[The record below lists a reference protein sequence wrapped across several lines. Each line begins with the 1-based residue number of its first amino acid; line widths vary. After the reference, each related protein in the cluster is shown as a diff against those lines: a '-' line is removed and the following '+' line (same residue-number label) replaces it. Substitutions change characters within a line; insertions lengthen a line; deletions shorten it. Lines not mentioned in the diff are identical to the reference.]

1 MTDRNE
7 MPYLYYRGI
16 CSLDLGLYIRKG
28 GKGSYYGASRSVDFE
43 EIPGRNGD
51 LIIDNK
57 RYNNISVPYDFVL
70 IEKDV
75 RNFDELT
82 HRVKSWLLSHVGYF
96 ELWDGYDKRYFRLG
110 AYNDEVNIEEELRGL
125 GEFSASFNCKPFK
138 YSFDGQKMVNMTEA
152 GSIVN
157 PEYLPSAPYIR
168 IYGSGNIT
176 LTINNDSFYFED
188 IEDYIEVDSESM
200 NAYKGIS
207 PLNNKMKTANFPEF
221 IPGDNA
227 IAWTG
232 SVNKIEIIPRWCAL

>member
-1 MTDRNE
+1 
-7 MPYLYYRGI
+7 
-16 CSLDLGLYIRKG
+16 
-28 GKGSYYGASRSVDFE
+28 
-43 EIPGRNGD
+43 
-51 LIIDNK
+51 
-57 RYNNISVPYDFVL
+57 
-70 IEKDV
+70 
-75 RNFDELT
+75 
-82 HRVKSWLLSHVGYF
+82 
-96 ELWDGYDKRYFRLG
+96 
-110 AYNDEVNIEEELRGL
+110 
-125 GEFSASFNCKPFK
+125 
-138 YSFDGQKMVNMTEA
+138 MVNMTET